1 MNSKMQWIHRYTK
14 YIDDLDYR
22 KICYPS
28 KINDTQK
35 GSESAMQVFQQLL
48 FILEFISCNSYI
60 IRC

>member
-1 MNSKMQWIHRYTK
+1 MQRIQIYRK
-14 YIDDLDYR
+14 YIDDLQYR

-48 FILEFISCNSYI
+48 FILEFIPYNSYI